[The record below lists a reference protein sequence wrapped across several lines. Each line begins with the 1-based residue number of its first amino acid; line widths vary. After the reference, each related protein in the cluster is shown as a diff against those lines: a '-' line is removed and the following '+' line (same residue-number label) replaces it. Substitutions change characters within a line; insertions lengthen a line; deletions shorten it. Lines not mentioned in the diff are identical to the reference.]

1 MTLLPV
7 IDEYA
12 CSAHGDCVEEAPETF
27 SLDDDIASV
36 IGTGPDDRILQAA
49 KACPAAAITVV
60 DRDTGE
66 QVYP

>member
-12 CSAHGDCVEEAPETF
+12 CSAHGDCLHEAPEAF
-27 SLDDDIASV
+27 SLDDDVATV
-36 IGTGPDDRILQAA
+36 TGTAPDDRILAAA
-49 KACPAAAITVV
+49 KACPASAIAIF
-60 DRDTGE
+60 DTDGR

>member
-12 CSAHGDCVEEAPETF
+12 CSSHGDCVHEAPEVF
-27 SLDDDIASV
+27 SLDDDVATV
-36 IGTGPDDRILQAA
+36 TGTGSDDRILAAA
-49 KACPAAAITVV
+49 KACPSAAIAVF
-60 DRDTGE
+60 DGDTGK

>member
-12 CSAHGDCVEEAPETF
+12 CSAHGDCVHEAPEAF
-27 SLDDDIASV
+27 ALEDIAVV
-36 IGTGPDDRILQAA
+36 IGTAPDDRILAA
-49 KACPAAAITVV
+49 ARACPAGAISVF
-60 DRDTGE
+60 DESGR

>member
-12 CSAHGDCVEEAPETF
+12 CSGHGDCVHETPEAF
-27 SLDDDIASV
+27 SLDDDVATV
-36 IGTGPDDRILQAA
+36 TGTSADDRILAA
-49 KACPAAAITVV
+49 ARACPAGAIAVY
-60 DRDTGE
+60 DASGA